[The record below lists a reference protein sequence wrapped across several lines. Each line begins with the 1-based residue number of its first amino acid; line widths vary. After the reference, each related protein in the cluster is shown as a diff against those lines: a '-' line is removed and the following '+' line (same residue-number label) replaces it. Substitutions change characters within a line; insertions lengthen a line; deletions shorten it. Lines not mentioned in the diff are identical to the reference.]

1 MILSCKHT
9 QPVTLPDSLIGWHAQ
24 WACVGVCTFVNLSAG
39 VPCYLF
45 SNACTRTAYD
55 YISEALYAAMF
66 TSVCV
71 HRRVSAE
78 RWTTA
83 DKRVC
88 ISHSTLMQG
97 GETSVQRRHFTHAG
111 IEQWRLAGLL
121 RPLCQSII
129 ILAFFPQSS
138 MSVLTPVM
146 KFHGRSIQ
154 LHTDHRVRCCGVNT
168 ERTCPDT
175 LGNFSL

>member
-83 DKRVC
+83 DKRMC

-97 GETSVQRRHFTHAG
+97 GGGDECLETTLYSCWDRTMATC
-111 IEQWRLAGLL
+111 WAST
-121 RPLCQSII
+121 SIVSEYI
-129 ILAFFPQSS
+129 HISLFSPE
-138 MSVLTPVM
+138 
-146 KFHGRSIQ
+146 
-154 LHTDHRVRCCGVNT
+154 LH
-168 ERTCPDT
+168 ECPDT
-175 LGNFSL
+175 CDEIPRQIHPVTYRSQSQMLRS